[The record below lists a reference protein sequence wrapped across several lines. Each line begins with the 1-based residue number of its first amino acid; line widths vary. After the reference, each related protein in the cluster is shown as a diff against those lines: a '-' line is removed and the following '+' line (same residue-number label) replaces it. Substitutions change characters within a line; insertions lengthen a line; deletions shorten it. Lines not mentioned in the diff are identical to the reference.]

1 MAHEPLSDAND
12 NESYIT
18 LNNNGDKLV
27 TNKIHGFLV
36 GKIVFFVMSFRASQN
51 DIYISRHGESVYNL
65 TDRLGGDSSL
75 SGASLRLLDLPRA
88 RILCHCIAH
97 SSCANS
103 DRGKQYAQMLGKFV
117 ATHEPLQSEPLSRP
131 G

>member
-1 MAHEPLSDAND
+1 VDLGKRIKFAESTYQPLDDSND

-18 LNNNGDKLV
+18 LNNNGNKLI
-27 TNKIHGFLV
+27 TNKIHGYIV

-75 SGASLRLLDLPRA
+75 SGTLASPLLPAGLSSA
-88 RILCHCIAH
+88 ASYLC
-97 SSCANS
+97 S
-103 DRGKQYAQMLGKFV
+103 
-117 ATHEPLQSEPLSRP
+117 
-131 G
+131 